1 MLIWPINLWAAK
13 PVVDYHADVKDSE
26 INLQVVT
33 GKDIHSMCGVV
44 VLIAQ
49 LCLTLCN
56 PWTVACQAPL
66 SMEFSRQ
73 EYRKGLPFPTPKDL
87 PHLGI
92 NPTSPASPSLA
103 GRFFT
108 TESPGKFHSY
118 GMVEK

>member
-73 EYRKGLPFPTPKDL
+73 EYWSG
-87 PHLGI
+87 
-92 NPTSPASPSLA
+92 
-103 GRFFT
+103 
-108 TESPGKFHSY
+108 
-118 GMVEK
+118 